1 MPQIRIALAQVNPT
15 VGALEA
21 NADLVVRMTKHAAAQ
36 HAHLVAFPEMML
48 TGYPVEDLALR
59 TSFVDASRA
68 ALEKLAVRLD
78 AEGLGATAVVVGYLG
93 RDDATAHQYQLGR
106 PKGSPQNAVAVLY
119 GGRVVARQ
127 AKYHLPNYGVFDEAR
142 YFVPGDHLG
151 VFRLHGIDIAL
162 AICEDLWQDGG
173 PVSVAREARA
183 GLLLVVNG
191 SPYER
196 NKDDTRLDLA
206 RRRAADSHATLA
218 YVNMV
223 GGQDELVFDGDSLVV
238 RPDGEVLA
246 RAPQF
251 EEGCLV
257 VDLQLPEAV
266 APAPGPWGMTQ
277 ERIAG
282 FAVHRTTLTTAPLP
296 AYTPDPGALAPR
308 LSDLA
313 EVYAA
318 LVTGLRDYVR
328 KNGFSSVV
336 IALSGGID
344 SALVAAVAVDA
355 LGAEHVYGVSM
366 PSRYSSEH
374 SKSDAQDLA
383 ERTGLRFRTIPIEPM
398 VRAFLDNVELTG
410 LAEENLQARVRGM
423 TLMGLS
429 NQEGHLVLAT
439 GNKTELAVGYSTIYG
454 DAVGGYAPIK
464 DVPKTL
470 TWELARWR
478 NAAAVERGETPPIP
492 QGSIDKPP
500 SAELRP
506 GQLDSD
512 SLPDYPL
519 LDDVLYRHLEQ
530 DLGATELQAA
540 GFDADLVAKVL
551 RMVDTAEYKRRQY
564 PPGPK
569 ITMRNF
575 GRDRR
580 VPITS
585 AWREAAREGST
596 PADAPKADIPEAG
609 PAASEPAPVEPAPV
623 EPQAQPSD
631 ETAEQQADAVEPPA
645 AETPERAGRELP
657 PPPPPH

>member
-21 NADLVVRMTKHAAAQ
+21 NADLVVRMTKHVAAQ

-59 TSFVDASRA
+59 ASFVDASRA

-93 RDDATAHQYQLGR
+93 RDDATAQQYQLGR

-127 AKYHLPNYGVFDEAR
+127 AKHHLPNYGVFDEAR

-151 VFRLHGIDIAL
+151 VFRLHGVDVAL
-162 AICEDLWQDGG
+162 AICEDIWQDGG

-206 RRRAADSHATLA
+206 RRRAADAQATLA

-238 RPDGEVLA
+238 RPDGELLA

-277 ERIAG
+277 ERVAG

-318 LVTGLRDYVR
+318 IVTGLRDYVR

-336 IALSGGID
+336 LGLSGGID

-355 LGAEHVYGVSM
+355 LGAENVHGVSM
-366 PSRYSSEH
+366 PSSYSSEH
-374 SKSDAQDLA
+374 SKSDAQELA
-383 ERTGLRFRTIPIEPM
+383 QRTGLKFRTIPIAPM
-398 VRAFLDNVELTG
+398 VRAFLDNIELTG

-478 NAAAVERGETPPIP
+478 NAAAAERGETPPIP

-569 ITMRNF
+569 ITIRNF

-585 AWREAAREGST
+585 AWREAAREGSA
-596 PADAPKADIPEAG
+596 PADAPKADVPAAG
-609 PAASEPAPVEPAPV
+609 PAASEPAAAESTP
-623 EPQAQPSD
+623 AQPGPVD
-631 ETAEQQADAVEPPA
+631 PPA
-645 AETPERAGRELP
+645 AERTARDLP